1 MRQRLPLIRVQTLE
15 ATTTLNPTQ
24 PTATPARDGL
34 TSRQETPAQR
44 VDQSDYAELYRL
56 VSGAG
61 LLDKQPLYYAWKF
74 VSTAAMLGA
83 SIWLLIT
90 VDVLWVHLLNA
101 VFLGFVFTHIGFLGH
116 DAGHRQMFRSGR
128 KNEIVLFFVNLL
140 ILLDRSWWIDKH
152 NRHHAHPN
160 DLDRDRDVDLP
171 FIAFTEEVAKSKRG
185 IYRWVVRY
193 QAFCMYP
200 LMMAEALS
208 LRLDG
213 FQYLLRGKNV
223 KYMFAESACVV
234 LHLTIYFGAVFYLL
248 EPLHAV
254 LFILVHQATTGF
266 YMANVF
272 APNHKG
278 MLMVSKDTKLDFLRQ
293 QVLTARN
300 IRSNPLT
307 DFVYGGLNNQIEHHL
322 FPTMPRNK
330 LRKANKLVTAFC
342 AERGITCHHTGMLES
357 QKEILQHLHHVSAP
371 LRSGGRQDAL
381 NKS

>member
-1 MRQRLPLIRVQTLE
+1 MARTQASEADTTSIATLDTAPSSNGIGGIGVHQGLLTE
-15 ATTTLNPTQ
+15 RPADRPT
-24 PTATPARDGL
+24 
-34 TSRQETPAQR
+34 ER
-44 VDQSDYAELYRL
+44 VDQTEYAELYRL
-56 VSGAG
+56 VSSAG
-61 LLDKQPLYYAWKF
+61 LLDKQPLYYSWKF
-74 VSTAAMLGA
+74 LSTAAMLGA

-90 VDVLWVHLLNA
+90 ANALWVHLLNA
-101 VFLGFVFTHIGFLGH
+101 LFLGFVFTQIGFLGH

-171 FIAFTEEVAKSKRG
+171 FLAFTEEVATSKRG
-185 IYRWVVRY
+185 IYRLVVRY

-208 LRLDG
+208 LRMDG

-234 LHLTIYFGAVFYLL
+234 LHLTIYLGALFHLL
-248 EPLHAV
+248 EPWHAA

-278 MLMVSKDTKLDFLRQ
+278 MLMVSKDTKMDFLRQ

-300 IRSNPLT
+300 IKSNPVT
-307 DFVYGGLNNQIEHHL
+307 DLLYGGLNNQIEHHL
-322 FPTMPRNK
+322 FPTMARNK
-330 LRKANKLVTAFC
+330 LRRSGKLITAFC
-342 AERGITCHHTGMLES
+342 EARGITCHRTGVLGS
-357 QKEILQHLHHVSAP
+357 QKEILQHLHRVSAP
-371 LRSGGRQDAL
+371 LRRS
-381 NKS
+381 SS

>member
-1 MRQRLPLIRVQTLE
+1 MAQSIGAKVIVVG
-15 ATTTLNPTQ
+15 
-24 PTATPARDGL
+24 TAPSPNEKAPHQGV
-34 TSRQETPAQR
+34 SAGR
-44 VDQSDYAELYRL
+44 VDQSDYAELFRL
-56 VSGAG
+56 VSGKG

-74 VSTAAMLGA
+74 ISTAAMLGA
-83 SIWLLIT
+83 SAWLLVT
-90 VDVLWVHLLNA
+90 ADALWVHLLNA
-101 VFLGFVFTHIGFLGH
+101 VFLGFVFTQIGFLGH
-116 DAGHRQMFRSGR
+116 DAGHRQIFRSGR
-128 KNEIVLFFVNLL
+128 NNEIVLFFVNLL

-185 IYRWVVRY
+185 IYRLVVRY
-193 QAFCMYP
+193 QAFLMYP
-200 LMMAEALS
+200 MMMAEALS
-208 LRLDG
+208 LRMDG
-213 FQYLLRGKNV
+213 FQYLLRNRNV
-223 KYMFAESACVV
+223 KYLFAEAACVV
-234 LHLTIYFGAVFYLL
+234 LHLAIYFGAVFYLL

-254 LFILVHQATTGF
+254 LFIIVHQATTGF

-278 MLMVSKDTKLDFLRQ
+278 MLMVCKDTKLDFLRQ

-330 LRKANKLVTAFC
+330 LRKANKLVSAFC
-342 AERGITCHHTGMLES
+342 AQRGITCHHTGVLES
-357 QKEILQHLHHVSAP
+357 QKEILQHLHQVSAP
-371 LRSGGRQDAL
+371 LRRGSA
-381 NKS
+381 